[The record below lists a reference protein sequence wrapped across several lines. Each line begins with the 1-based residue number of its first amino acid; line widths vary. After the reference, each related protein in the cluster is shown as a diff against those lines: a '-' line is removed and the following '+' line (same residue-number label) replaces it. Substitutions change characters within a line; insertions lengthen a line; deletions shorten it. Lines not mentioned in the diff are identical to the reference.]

1 MPNRPHHR
9 RGQLLAAGLIV
20 LATLLS
26 LVLLVTPALG
36 LDLGQNAPPE
46 QLAPALPAGRGRPAF
61 SAASNLQGIVLS
73 LPEAGE
79 FTIRETPR
87 GQVLEAAGFD
97 TRGGPGEPMLPVTAT
112 QLLVPP
118 GIDWSSLQ
126 LELTGGHW
134 VEVPGEFDLAPGRP
148 VAADEPGGPVVGW
161 GGKDPSVIRDGRDTQ
176 IYGQHAFYPAAAV
189 RIVSRGAYRQW
200 RVVTVTYSPFSYSP
214 ADRRLR
220 RLEGGRAELRFRAS
234 PAPGPKALPQR
245 EKFWK
250 RLQPALANPEA
261 TALYYPEDASAGKP
275 AAAPAQA
282 YSDYVII
289 TTSAIVA
296 GSSQLTSFVQAKQV
310 AGHTVKVVVEG
321 SVSDATHYL
330 SGSNADTR
338 ANNIRAWLAGRY
350 LAEGI
355 DYVLLIGN
363 PDPAAYSSAA
373 YDPAT
378 SVPMK
383 MCQRQ
388 HKPYP
393 DQPDPYVDSPTDMF
407 YSDLSGSW
415 DPDGDGVYGEYA
427 EVGVAGGIDRL
438 AEVYVGRIPFYG
450 SYTELDAILAKLIA
464 YGQAEGDLSWRRK
477 LLVAAAISNHGPQDN
492 PSGGRYPE
500 GWRTFGD
507 DWGDALK
514 SLADAA
520 GFGSYTLYEKEGV
533 YGDGTAYPL
542 ATCDAPLSTSSFVGA
557 WQGRYGFVTWWGHG
571 SLDAAYRRIWYTDT
585 APPSPYDRVTQYPSE
600 TRDTL
605 FISGS
610 HVSQLPNDSPS
621 FVVQVSCNNGW
632 PEGWY
637 NLGYRLLAQGAI
649 GTVSS
654 SRVSWYYLGPWSP
667 QGSADNASFGY
678 YIFQRIVAG
687 QPIGQ
692 ALAACRGTLSLDG
705 FDELW
710 MNCTDF
716 NLYGDPSLGLY
727 SRNWSYRV
735 YLPLCLRQ

>member
-1 MPNRPHHR
+1 MPNSHRCRRRP
-9 RGQLLAAGLIV
+9 LAAVLIV
-20 LATLLS
+20 LATLFA
-26 LVLLVTPALG
+26 LVLLVTPGLVLG
-36 LDLGQNAPPE
+36 LGQDTPPG
-46 QLAPALPAGRGRPAF
+46 QSSPALPAGPRRPAF
-61 SAASNLQGIVLS
+61 SAASTGQGIVLS

-79 FTIRETPR
+79 LTIRNTPR
-87 GQVLEAAGFD
+87 GQVIEVPGFD
-97 TRGGPGEPMLPVTAT
+97 TRGGPGEPMLPVTTT

-118 GIDWSSLQ
+118 GIDWSSLR
-126 LELTGGHW
+126 LDLTGGRW
-134 VEVPGEFDLAPGRP
+134 VDVPGEFDLAPGPP
-148 VAADEPGGPVVGW
+148 VATDDPDGPVVRW
-161 GGKDPSVIRDGRDTQ
+161 GDKDPSVIRDGRDTRV
-176 IYGQHAFYPAAAV
+176 YGQRAFIPDVPV
-189 RIVSRGAYRQW
+189 RVVSCGAYRQW

-250 RLQPALANPEA
+250 RLQPALANPDA
-261 TALYYPEDASAGKP
+261 AALYYPEDASAGEP

-296 GSSQLTSFVQAKQV
+296 GSSQLTSFVQAKQA
-310 AGHTVKVVVEG
+310 AGHTVRVVVEG

-330 SGSNADTR
+330 SGGSADAR
-338 ANNIRAWLAGRY
+338 ANAIRAWLASRY
-350 LAEGI
+350 LTEGI

-363 PDPAAYSSAA
+363 PDPVA

-378 SVPMK
+378 GVPMK
-383 MCQRQ
+383 MC
-388 HKPYP
+388 YP
-393 DQPDPYVDSPTDMF
+393 VDDPYQGHVASPTDMF

-415 DPDGDGVYGEYA
+415 NPDGDAYYGEYA

-438 AEVYVGRIPFYG
+438 PEVYVGRIPFYG
-450 SYTELDAILAKLIA
+450 SYAELDAILAKLIA

-477 LLVAAAISNHGPQDN
+477 LLVAAAVSNHAPQDN
-492 PSGGRYPE
+492 NCDGDAADSGDYPDE
-500 GWRTFGD
+500 GYRTFGD
-507 DWGDALK
+507 SWGQALK
-514 SLADAA
+514 SVAGAA
-520 GFGSYTLYEKEGV
+520 GFGAYTLYEKEGV

-542 ATCDAPLSTSSFVGA
+542 TACNAALNASNFVGA

-571 SLDAAYRRIWYTDT
+571 SSDAAYRVIWYTDS
-585 APPSPYDRVTQYPSE
+585 APPRANDHMTQYPNE
-600 TRDTL
+600 TSGTS

-610 HVSQLPNDSPS
+610 LVSQLPNDTPS

-632 PEGWY
+632 PEEWR

-654 SRVSWYYLGPWSP
+654 SRVSWYLLGYWSP
-667 QGSADNASFGY
+667 QGFADNASFGY
-678 YIFQRIVAG
+678 YIFQRMAAG

-692 ALAACRGTLSLDG
+692 ALAACRASLDPCG
-705 FDELW
+705 WQQLW

-727 SRNWSYRV
+727 SQNWSHRV